1 MIEYILGLALVI
13 LGGVVLYLAKTVN
26 ELNEDQ
32 DLEVDSEKIRGAL
45 TESWN
50 DLGLKKEIGQL
61 ENHAKEMQNLH
72 QDIETML
79 ENPRERG
86 EFGETKLDS
95 LLNQHLPNDMYG
107 IRERVVDGKT
117 PDAFIESSAGKICI
131 DSKFPLDNYKKM
143 REASEEEKD
152 HYKKKFRRDV
162 EKTLNQVENKY
173 VRPESGTAEFAFEF
187 VPSEGVYYHLVREE
201 YEMLNEFT
209 KKGVQ
214 VVSPLTLGHKLEIIK
229 SDVKSRQLSEEAEE
243 VREKLQS
250 LGTKFKEFENDWSVF
265 YSTHLSNA
273 KSKADEVDSDIQR
286 IQKEFSDLSLD

>member
-13 LGGVVLYLAKTVN
+13 LGGVVLYLAKTVK
-26 ELNEDQ
+26 ELKEDQ

-143 REASEEEKD
+143 RESSEEEKD

-201 YEMLNEFT
+201 YEMLNRFT

>member
-1 MIEYILGLALVI
+1 MIEYILAVAVMI
-13 LGGVVLYLAKTVN
+13 LGGVVLYLAKAVN
-26 ELNEDQ
+26 DLKDDQ

-72 QDIETML
+72 HDIETML
-79 ENPRERG
+79 ENPQERG

-95 LLNQHLPNDMYG
+95 LLSQHLPSDMYG
-107 IRERVVDGKT
+107 IRERVIDGKT
-117 PDAFIESSAGKICI
+117 PDAYIDSSAGKICI

-143 REASEEEKD
+143 REASDEEKD
-152 HYKKKFRRDV
+152 HYRKKFRRDV
-162 EKTLNQVENKY
+162 KKTLSQVEKKY
-173 VRPESGTAEFAFEF
+173 VKPESGTAEFAFEF
-187 VPSEGVYYHLVREE
+187 VPSEGVYYHLVQEE

-209 KKGVQ
+209 RKGVQ

-250 LGTKFKEFENDWSVF
+250 LGTKFKEFQNDWTVF

-273 KSKADEVDSDIQR
+273 KSKADEVDSDIER
-286 IQKEFSDLSLD
+286 IQKEFSSLSLD

>member
-26 ELNEDQ
+26 ELKEDQ

-201 YEMLNEFT
+201 YEMLNRFT

>member
-13 LGGVVLYLAKTVN
+13 LGGVVLYLAKTVK
-26 ELNEDQ
+26 ELKEDQ

-95 LLNQHLPNDMYG
+95 LLNQHLPKDMYG

-143 REASEEEKD
+143 RESSEEEKD

-201 YEMLNEFT
+201 YEMLNRFT

>member
-1 MIEYILGLALVI
+1 
-13 LGGVVLYLAKTVN
+13 
-26 ELNEDQ
+26 
-32 DLEVDSEKIRGAL
+32 
-45 TESWN
+45 
-50 DLGLKKEIGQL
+50 
-61 ENHAKEMQNLH
+61 
-72 QDIETML
+72 
-79 ENPRERG
+79 
-86 EFGETKLDS
+86 
-95 LLNQHLPNDMYG
+95 
-107 IRERVVDGKT
+107 
-117 PDAFIESSAGKICI
+117 
-131 DSKFPLDNYKKM
+131 
-143 REASEEEKD
+143 
-152 HYKKKFRRDV
+152 
-162 EKTLNQVENKY
+162 
-173 VRPESGTAEFAFEF
+173 F

>member
-26 ELNEDQ
+26 ELKEDQ

-95 LLNQHLPNDMYG
+95 LLNQHLPKDMYG

-201 YEMLNEFT
+201 YEMLNRFT

>member
-26 ELNEDQ
+26 ELKEDQ

-95 LLNQHLPNDMYG
+95 LLNQHLPKDMYG

>member
-26 ELNEDQ
+26 ELKEDQ

-95 LLNQHLPNDMYG
+95 LLNQHLPKDMYG

-143 REASEEEKD
+143 RESSEEEKD

>member
-13 LGGVVLYLAKTVN
+13 LGGVVFYLAKTVT
-26 ELNEDQ
+26 ELKEDQ

-61 ENHAKEMQNLH
+61 ENHAKEMQDLH

-95 LLNQHLPNDMYG
+95 LLNQHLPTDMYG
-107 IRERVVDGKT
+107 IRERVIDGKT
-117 PDAFIESSAGKICI
+117 PDAFIESTGGKICI
-131 DSKFPLDNYKKM
+131 DSKFPLDNYRKM
-143 REASEEEKD
+143 REASDEEKD
-152 HYKKKFRRDV
+152 VYRKKFRRDV
-162 EKTLNQVENKY
+162 EKTLNQVEKKY
-173 VRPESGTAEFAFEF
+173 VRPESGTADFAFEF
-187 VPSEGVYYHLVREE
+187 LPSEGVYYHLVREE
-201 YEMLNEFT
+201 YEMLNRFT

-250 LGTKFKEFENDWSVF
+250 LGNRFKEFENDWSVF

-273 KSKADEVDSDIQR
+273 KSKADEVDGDIQK

>member
-13 LGGVVLYLAKTVN
+13 LGGVVFYLAKTVT
-26 ELNEDQ
+26 ELKEDQ

-61 ENHAKEMQNLH
+61 ENHAKEMQDLH

-95 LLNQHLPNDMYG
+95 LLNQHLPTDMYG
-107 IRERVVDGKT
+107 IRERVIDGKT
-117 PDAFIESSAGKICI
+117 PDAFIESTGGKICI
-131 DSKFPLDNYKKM
+131 DSKFPLDNYRKM
-143 REASEEEKD
+143 REASDEEKD
-152 HYKKKFRRDV
+152 VYRKKFRRDV
-162 EKTLNQVENKY
+162 EKTLNQVEKKY
-173 VRPESGTAEFAFEF
+173 VRPESGTADFAFEF
-187 VPSEGVYYHLVREE
+187 LPSEGVYYHLVREE
-201 YEMLNEFT
+201 YEMLNRFT

-250 LGTKFKEFENDWSVF
+250 LGNRFKEFEDDWSVF

-273 KSKADEVDSDIQR
+273 KSKADEVDGDIQK

>member
-61 ENHAKEMQNLH
+61 ENHAKEMHNLH

-143 REASEEEKD
+143 RESSEEEKD

>member
-95 LLNQHLPNDMYG
+95 LLNQHLPKDMYG

>member
-26 ELNEDQ
+26 ELKEDQ

-143 REASEEEKD
+143 RESSEEEKD

-201 YEMLNEFT
+201 YEMLNRFT

>member
-13 LGGVVLYLAKTVN
+13 LGGVVLYLAKTVK
-26 ELNEDQ
+26 ELKEDQ

-95 LLNQHLPNDMYG
+95 LLNQHLPKDMYG

-143 REASEEEKD
+143 RESSEEEKD

>member
-13 LGGVVLYLAKTVN
+13 LGGVVLYLAKTVK
-26 ELNEDQ
+26 ELKEDQ

>member
-26 ELNEDQ
+26 ELKEDQ

-61 ENHAKEMQNLH
+61 ENHAKEMQDLH

-95 LLNQHLPNDMYG
+95 LLNQHLPSDMYG

-143 REASEEEKD
+143 REASEDEKD
-152 HYKKKFRRDV
+152 HYRKKFRRDV
-162 EKTLNQVENKY
+162 KKTLNQVEKKY
-173 VRPESGTAEFAFEF
+173 VRPESGTADFAFEF

-201 YEMLNEFT
+201 YEMLNSFT

-214 VVSPLTLGHKLEIIK
+214 IVSPLTLGHKLEIIK

-250 LGTKFKEFENDWSVF
+250 LGTKFKEFENNWSVF

>member
-26 ELNEDQ
+26 ELKEDQ

>member
-13 LGGVVLYLAKTVN
+13 LGGVVLYLAKTVK
-26 ELNEDQ
+26 ELKEDQ

-95 LLNQHLPNDMYG
+95 LLNQHLPKDMYG